1 MRRVNNKE
9 RKGMKVRGK
18 FTFMVGIPIAAIAT
32 ILAIGLVSFV
42 RIQNTI
48 QEVAVIQDDRA
59 TMIDADRD
67 AYQAYLAEIRAIEA
81 LDRAEVEAQKASSV
95 ENLQQTWDRIT
106 DPGSRFPERMGAD
119 LATFKEEFTEW
130 STHSAKVIDL
140 SLQTVTGNLEREAAA
155 AAAIAAFGSMRD
167 VINEL
172 GELVDGLLA
181 EDMSFDRRR
190 DLERALSLVLN
201 GDRDAYQAYVAQL
214 LIVDAVTDAE
224 VEQQDA
230 DSAEN
235 IGQVADRV
243 REAATIVGGEALSMK
258 SAFDGYFVEWQ
269 MNSRK
274 VAELSH
280 QNFDKNIT
288 IAAESAQNAIHFQSM
303 RDAIDRLGEQ
313 QKNRVES
320 EIQDMDAMIA
330 SSIMLYIV
338 VAAIAIL
345 LTFVIVII
353 TALGIMKALKKGV
366 LFANRLALG
375 DLDVELDINQRDE
388 FGELADSLRAMVTEL
403 QIKSSIVDSIA
414 QGDLT
419 VDVKL
424 ASDKDALGA
433 SLKDMTISLNELL
446 RQVDSAVE
454 QVSSG
459 SGQIAMASQSLSQ
472 GAAEQASSLEEI
484 SSSLNEINGQSN
496 RNAESATE
504 ANAVAKKAAESS
516 LGGNERMQNLLAAM
530 ARINGSSDEIA
541 KVVKVIDD
549 IAFQINLLALNANV
563 EAARAGKYGKGFAVV
578 ADEVRNLA
586 VRSASAVKE
595 TTTMVEEVTRSI
607 EDGTAIAQET
617 AQQLEEITTGAT
629 KVAEFLGEIAL
640 ASSEQAQGVE
650 QINSGLEQVDQVT
663 QSNTAS
669 AEESASAG
677 EELAAQAAQLKD
689 MVSRFKLKN
698 DGSGAVRTAP
708 VAPVIAPQ
716 KAAPR
721 LGQATNGSA
730 QPQARP
736 ASVISLDDDDFK
748 EF

>member
-1 MRRVNNKE
+1 
-9 RKGMKVRGK
+9 MKIRGK
-18 FTFMVGIPIAAIAT
+18 FTFMVGIPIIAIAVILT
-32 ILAIGLVSFV
+32 IGVVSFV
-42 RIQNTI
+42 RIQDTI

-67 AYQAYLAEIRAIEA
+67 AYQAYLAEIRATEA
-81 LDRAEVEAQKASSV
+81 TDRADVEAQKASSV
-95 ENLQQTWDRIT
+95 ENLQQAWDRIT
-106 DPGSRFPERMGAD
+106 DPGSRFPETMAVD
-119 LATFKEEFTEW
+119 LAVFEEEFAEW
-130 STHSAKVIDL
+130 SEHSAQVIDL
-140 SLQTVTGNLEREAAA
+140 SLETVTGNVERDAAA
-155 AAAIAAFGSMRD
+155 LAAMAAFGGMRD

-172 GELVDGLLA
+172 GEYVDELLG
-181 EDMSFDRRR
+181 DDLSFDRRR
-190 DLERALSLVLN
+190 GLERALSLVLN

-214 LIVDAVTDAE
+214 LIVEAQTSDQL
-224 VEQQDA
+224 EQQDV
-230 DSAEN
+230 DSADN

-243 REAATIVGGEALSMK
+243 REAALIVGGNALAMK
-258 SAFDGYFVEWQ
+258 DAFDSYFVDWQ
-269 MNSRK
+269 QNSRK
-274 VAELSH
+274 VADLSR
-280 QNFDKNIT
+280 QNFAKNIT
-288 IAAESAQNAIHFQSM
+288 IAAETAQNAIHFQSM

-313 QKNRVES
+313 QKNRVMS
-320 EIQDMDAMIA
+320 DIQDMDNMVVSTIT
-330 SSIMLYIV
+330 LYSV
-338 VAAIAIL
+338 VAAVSIL
-345 LTFVIVII
+345 LTLLIVII
-353 TALGIMKALKKGV
+353 TAMGITKALKKGV
-366 LFANRLALG
+366 MFANQIALG

-403 QIKSSIVDSIA
+403 QIKSSVLDNIA

-419 VDVKL
+419 GDVRL

-433 SLKDMTISLNELL
+433 SLRDMTGSLNELL
-446 RQVDSAVE
+446 MQVNSAVE

-504 ANAVAKKAAESS
+504 ANAVAKKAADSS
-516 LGGNERMQNLLAAM
+516 IGGNERMQNLLAAM
-530 ARINGSSDEIA
+530 ERINGSSDEIA

-595 TTTMVEEVTRSI
+595 TTTMVEEVTKSI
-607 EDGTAIAQET
+607 EDGTAIAQQT
-617 AQQLEEITTGAT
+617 AQQLEEITTGST
-629 KVAEFLGEIAL
+629 RVAEYLGEIAL

-698 DGSGAVRTAP
+698 DGTRTAA
-708 VAPVIAPQ
+708 VAPVSQIQQAAPQ
-716 KAAPR
+716 LAMSSAGNREQGSKA
-721 LGQATNGSA
+721 N
-730 QPQARP
+730 P
-736 ASVISLDDDDFK
+736 ASVINLDDDDFK